1 MLLLRT
7 PATAYV
13 VPGPVRTVSRYG
25 STQACTELGG
35 GVGVGVAVV
44 NGGSVWVT
52 MGGSVWVTM
61 GGSVW
66 VGVAGSVWVGGMVA
80 VIVTGA
86 G

>member
-25 STQACTELGG
+25 STQACTEFGG
-35 GVGVGVAVV
+35 GVGVGVALA
-44 NGGSVWVT
+44 NGASVWVT
-52 MGGSVWVTM
+52 IGGSVRVTI
-61 GGSVW
+61 GDSVW
-66 VGVAGSVWVGGMVA
+66 VGVAGSVWMVGKVA
-80 VIVTGA
+80 VTTTGA

>member
-1 MLLLRT
+1 VLLLRT

-52 MGGSVWVTM
+52 MGGSVWV
-61 GGSVW
+61 
-66 VGVAGSVWVGGMVA
+66 GVAGSVWVGGMVA